1 VEIKDITG
9 DGQVSGQYL
18 ILENQI
24 RTAKNG
30 SSYLAMKIGDQTGTL
45 AVKIWHADNELF
57 QSLEVGKVI
66 ELTNIH
72 AKTFKDQI
80 QLEWEGNN
88 TKAFKL
94 LSDTEVDYSKF
105 QLCSPG
111 NLTEYWRFLCEQI
124 KNIQDHRLRKV
135 LAIFFEDEPFAAQFR
150 IAPAALK
157 RHHAYVGGLLEHTAG
172 VTALCKAAA
181 DYYPMVNKDLL
192 LSGAMLHD
200 IGKVKTYQME
210 KNIEGTDEG
219 KLIGHLILGVQ
230 MVEAA
235 LAKALPKALSGEPD
249 TEDNS
254 LLKNSLLHLL
264 VSHHGI
270 MEWGSP
276 IEPLTVE
283 ACILHH
289 ADNMDAQVQKFL
301 SLIRGHHSDNP
312 WVPYDPGLGKS
323 IFLGG
328 LTDKSFK
335 QDISEGA

>member
-1 VEIKDITG
+1 MEIKEITG
-9 DGQVSGQYL
+9 NGQVSGQYL

-66 ELTNIH
+66 ELKNIH

-88 TKAFKL
+88 TNAFKL
-94 LSDTEVDYSKF
+94 ISDAEVDYSK
-105 QLCSPG
+105 LVLRSPG

-124 KNIQDHRLRKV
+124 QTIQDPRLRKV
-135 LAIFFEDEPFAAQFR
+135 LAIFFEDEAFAAQFR

-157 RHHAYVGGLLEHTAG
+157 RHHAYIGGLLEHTAG
-172 VTALCKAAA
+172 VMALCKAAA
-181 DYYPMVNKDLL
+181 DYYPLVNRDLL

-235 LAKALPKALSGEPD
+235 LSKALSGEED
-249 TEDNS
+249 TEDNNR
-254 LLKNSLLHLL
+254 LKNGLLHLL

-328 LTDKSFK
+328 LADKNSK